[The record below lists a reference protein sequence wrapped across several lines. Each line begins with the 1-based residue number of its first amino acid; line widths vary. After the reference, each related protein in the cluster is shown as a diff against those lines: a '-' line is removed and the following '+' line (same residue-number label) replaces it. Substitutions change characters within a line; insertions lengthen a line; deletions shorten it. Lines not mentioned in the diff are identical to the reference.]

1 MSVFCFENNYPM
13 VRIFV
18 VKEKV
23 SVPVWVII
31 DTGSPYTIIP
41 NNILNKLGLGNGDI
55 ITNITIHGVIRKEE
69 CAVEA
74 SAYLLEIRIGEK
86 SLEKMLVV
94 GYDFDPRLGLLG
106 HNALVN
112 FQLFVDWR
120 EKRIELRGVSPKII
134 SNI

>member
-1 MSVFCFENNYPM
+1 M
-13 VRIFV
+13 RIFV

-41 NNILNKLGLGNGDI
+41 NELLNKLGLGNEDV
-55 ITNITIHGVIRKEE
+55 ITKITIHGVVHKEE

-74 SAYLLEIRIGEK
+74 PAYLLEMRIAEK
-86 SLEKMLVV
+86 SLEKVLIV
-94 GYDFDPRLGLLG
+94 GYVFDPRFGLLG
-106 HNALVN
+106 HNVLVN

-120 EKRIELRGVSPKII
+120 EKRIELRSLT
-134 SNI
+134 S

>member
-1 MSVFCFENNYPM
+1 MSDFCFENNYPM

-55 ITNITIHGVIRKEE
+55 ITNITIHGVVHKEE

-74 SAYLLEIRIGEK
+74 PAYLLEMRIGEK
-86 SLEKMLVV
+86 SLEKVLIV
-94 GYDFDPRLGLLG
+94 GYDFDPRFGLLG
-106 HNALVN
+106 HNVLVN

-120 EKRIELRGVSPKII
+120 EKRIELRRLTR
-134 SNI
+134 

>member
-1 MSVFCFENNYPM
+1 MSDYSFKNNYP
-13 VRIFV
+13 ILKISI
-18 VKEKV
+18 VKEKL

-41 NNILNKLGLGNGDI
+41 NEMLNKLGLGNEDI
-55 ITNITIHGVIRKEE
+55 ITKITIHGVVHKEE

-74 SAYLLEIRIGEK
+74 PAYLLQIRISEK
-86 SLEKMLVV
+86 SLEKTLVV
-94 GYDFDPRLGLLG
+94 GYDFGSRFGLLG

-120 EKRIELRGVSPKII
+120 QKMVKLRILTG
-134 SNI
+134 